1 MLWMLSANLMSDS
14 RIMSVPRSVI
24 ALIFFVCLGQLVD
37 MLRELQF
44 CIAMDMLVRIP
55 VSRLAAAAAG
65 NALGD
70 LAILG
75 HIHL

>member
-1 MLWMLSANLMSDS
+1 MSDN

-37 MLRELQF
+37 MLSELQF
-44 CIAMDMLVRIP
+44 WIAIDMLVRIP

>member
-1 MLWMLSANLMSDS
+1 MLCMLSANLMSDS

>member
-1 MLWMLSANLMSDS
+1 MLWMLLANLMSDN

-44 CIAMDMLVRIP
+44 WIAMDMLVRIP

>member
-1 MLWMLSANLMSDS
+1 MLCLLSANLMSDS

-70 LAILG
+70 LANLG